1 MTPTGDLS
9 KLREPFPADQIHK
22 LPKPL
27 RRDAEK
33 GYCRECNSNH
43 GLPALHLDYVGHAE
57 VTARLLD
64 VDPLWNWEPAAVGAD
79 GLPALSRDS
88 QGRVVGM
95 WIRLTIA
102 GVTRLGYGS
111 VDPGV
116 GDAEKQLIGDAIR
129 NAAMRFGVA
138 LDLWSKSER
147 AGHAG
152 DDSPRRQRPA
162 PAASRGAPP
171 PEPVDPETG
180 EIAPAQPLWTK
191 AELKAA
197 LTDAALTVGDLSG
210 VLGEQATPSNYAE
223 LIDAW
228 MFDHPGQR
236 ITDLTAAA
244 VAYHMGA
251 ESQPALPGN
260 D

>member
-147 AGHAG
+147 AGGHAG

-171 PEPVDPETG
+171 RNQLTRR
-180 EIAPAQPLWTK
+180 PARSRRQHRSGPRLNSRPPSPMPRSPL
-191 AELKAA
+191 
-197 LTDAALTVGDLSG
+197 
-210 VLGEQATPSNYAE
+210 ATSRGCWANRRPRATTPN
-223 LIDAW
+223 
-228 MFDHPGQR
+228 
-236 ITDLTAAA
+236 
-244 VAYHMGA
+244 
-251 ESQPALPGN
+251 
-260 D
+260 